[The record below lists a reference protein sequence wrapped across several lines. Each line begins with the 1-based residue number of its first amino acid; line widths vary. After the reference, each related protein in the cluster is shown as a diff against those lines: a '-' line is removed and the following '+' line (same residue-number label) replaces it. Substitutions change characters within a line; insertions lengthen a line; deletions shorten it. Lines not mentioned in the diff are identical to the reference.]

1 MTVYPMEVNMK
12 YKIIIFK
19 DATTGKPL
27 TASYSSSEAKSDRGS
42 DRLSKPN
49 ASDGIADKIES
60 NNHSEFYDA
69 LRNGNVE
76 QETYTHEKYTDE
88 NGYWIFELS
97 DKRKANELKKKV
109 LNHVQKEWNS
119 LLKGVV

>member
-1 MTVYPMEVNMK
+1 MK

-27 TASYSSSEAKSDRGS
+27 TASYSSSETKSDRGS

-60 NNHSEFYDA
+60 NNHPDFYDV
-69 LRNGNVE
+69 LRNGNVKE
-76 QETYTHEKYTDE
+76 ETFIHEKYTDE
-88 NGYWIFELS
+88 NGYFNFDLS
-97 DKRKANELKKKV
+97 DKRKANNLKKNV
-109 LNHVQKEWNS
+109 LNHVQKEWKS
-119 LLKGVV
+119 LLKDVV